1 MAEISYR
8 RHRFPPVVI
17 QHAVWLY
24 LRFTLSYRDVE
35 ELLAERG
42 LDISY
47 ESVRSWVLKFGPMIA
62 RRLRQVRP
70 RPSDRW
76 HLDEMVVRIAGKR
89 MYLWRAVDH
98 EGEILDVLVQ
108 RRRDRRAAVKLM
120 RKLMRKQGFAPK
132 RVAMLNSNKR
142 AITLNLK
149 HERGR
154 ALLFCMVER
163 GDVLLENFAPGVM
176 DRLGVG
182 WEVLHRINPRLVYA
196 SGSGYGLTGPDRDN
210 LAMDLTI
217 QAVSG
222 LIAATGFPDGPP
234 VKAGPAVVDF
244 ISGIHLYAATLTA
257 LFERERTGSG
267 RLVEVAM
274 QEAAYATLTSQLHAY
289 FETGKAAPRTGNA
302 SHGRVPL
309 NVYPT
314 KDGYVAMNIAVEEH
328 WHNLLSA
335 MGRED
340 LRDDPRYVDNAARV
354 ANRGAVDALVAA
366 WTRTIGKME
375 AFAIAKRHRIP
386 LAPVR
391 EVDEVMAD
399 RHMHERGML
408 EWIEHDEIGRIVVPT
423 TPLRIHGAG
432 PVDTV
437 PSPKLGQH
445 NREIYGDWLGL
456 SAAEITALE
465 QEGVI

>member
-1 MAEISYR
+1 MLAGANRPLAGIVVLDLGQVYQGPYATLPMAKAGAD
-8 RHRFPPVVI
+8 VI
-17 QHAVWLY
+17 KI
-24 LRFTLSYRDVE
+24 E
-35 ELLAERG
+35 
-42 LDISY
+42 
-47 ESVRSWVLKFGPMIA
+47 P
-62 RRLRQVRP
+62 RQ
-70 RPSDRW
+70 
-76 HLDEMVVRIAGKR
+76 
-89 MYLWRAVDH
+89 
-98 EGEILDVLVQ
+98 GEPL
-108 RRRDRRAAVKLM
+108 RRR
-120 RKLMRKQGFAPK
+120 APPGK
-132 RVAMLNSNKR
+132 STTFPIAMLNSNKR

-154 ALLFCMVER
+154 ALLFRMVER

-222 LIAATGFPDGPP
+222 LIAATGFAEGPP
-234 VKAGPAVVDF
+234 VKAGPVVVDF

-257 LFERERTGSG
+257 LFERERTGRG

-289 FETGKAAPRTGNA
+289 FETGQVTPHTGNA

-314 KDGYVAMNIAVEEH
+314 NDGYVAMNIAVEEH
-328 WHNLLSA
+328 WYNLLRA

-340 LRDDPRYVDNAARV
+340 LRDDPRFADNAKRV
-354 ANRGAVDALVAA
+354 TNREATDALVAA
-366 WTRTIGKME
+366 WTCTLGKME
-375 AFAIAKRHRIP
+375 VFAIAKQHRIP

-391 EVDEVMAD
+391 DVDEVMRD

-423 TPLRIHGAG
+423 TPLRIHGTD
-432 PVDTV
+432 PVATV

-445 NREIYGDWLGL
+445 NYDIYGDWLGL
-456 SAAEITALE
+456 SAADIAALE
-465 QEGVI
+465 QDGVI

>member
-1 MAEISYR
+1 MPAGANRPLAGITVLDFGQVYQGPYATLLMAKAGADVIKIE
-8 RHRFPPVVI
+8 PP
-17 QHAVWLY
+17 Q
-24 LRFTLSYRDVE
+24 
-35 ELLAERG
+35 
-42 LDISY
+42 
-47 ESVRSWVLKFGPMIA
+47 
-62 RRLRQVRP
+62 
-70 RPSDRW
+70 
-76 HLDEMVVRIAGKR
+76 
-89 MYLWRAVDH
+89 
-98 EGEILDVLVQ
+98 GEPL
-108 RRRDRRAAVKLM
+108 RRR
-120 RKLMRKQGFAPK
+120 APPGK
-132 RVAMLNSNKR
+132 STTFPIAMLNSNKR

-154 ALLFCMVER
+154 ALLFRMVER

-222 LIAATGFPDGPP
+222 LIAATGFPEGPP

-274 QEAAYATLTSQLHAY
+274 QEAAYATLSSQLHAY
-289 FETGKAAPRTGNA
+289 FETGQVPPRTGNA

-314 KDGYVAMNIAVEEH
+314 NDGYVAMNIAVEEH
-328 WHNLLSA
+328 WHNLLRA
-335 MGRED
+335 MGCED
-340 LRDDPRYVDNAARV
+340 LRNDPRFADNAARV
-354 ANRGAVDALVAA
+354 ANREATDALVTA
-366 WTRTIGKME
+366 WTRTLSKME
-375 AFAIAKRHRIP
+375 AFTIAKRHRIP

-391 EVDEVMAD
+391 ATSMRSCGTGTCTSGACSNGSSTTRSAVSSSRRRRCASTA
-399 RHMHERGML
+399 
-408 EWIEHDEIGRIVVPT
+408 PT
-423 TPLRIHGAG
+423 GSRPSRAPSSASTTARSTATGSDCRPPRS
-432 PVDTV
+432 PRSNETV
-437 PSPKLGQH
+437 SSEPSRQP
-445 NREIYGDWLGL
+445 
-456 SAAEITALE
+456 STAL
-465 QEGVI
+465 GSGA